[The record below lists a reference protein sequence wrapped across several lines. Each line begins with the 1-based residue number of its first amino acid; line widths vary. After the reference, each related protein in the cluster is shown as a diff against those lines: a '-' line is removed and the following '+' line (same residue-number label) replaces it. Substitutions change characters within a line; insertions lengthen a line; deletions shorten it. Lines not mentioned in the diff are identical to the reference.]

1 MKVTIFT
8 TRIKSSKLFDGEKS
22 VSNPPATA
30 KLNEYFRKSILLAA
44 LNQMGKD
51 AERQKLLRDS
61 IIESW
66 LDKTY
71 ASADPNSVGK
81 TREELKSLILDYYKE
96 LDNKGNDESIKNSLQ
111 KTIDSIHHSPFS
123 FNEYFISFSNFFYN
137 F

>member
-51 AERQKLLRDS
+51 AEQQKHLRDS

-66 LDKTY
+66 LDKT
-71 ASADPNSVGK
+71 N
-81 TREELKSLILDYYKE
+81 
-96 LDNKGNDESIKNSLQ
+96 
-111 KTIDSIHHSPFS
+111 IDKKKPPEFAKIDFGFLSRF
-123 FNEYFISFSNFFYN
+123 
-137 F
+137 